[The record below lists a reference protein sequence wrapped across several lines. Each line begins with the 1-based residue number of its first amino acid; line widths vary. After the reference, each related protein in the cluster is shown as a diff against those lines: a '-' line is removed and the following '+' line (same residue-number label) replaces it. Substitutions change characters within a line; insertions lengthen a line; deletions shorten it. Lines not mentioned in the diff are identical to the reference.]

1 MTSFQDSQAANSPT
15 SIVTTPTIAAS
26 AETNSGDTVFP
37 LALPEIVTWNA
48 TTLSQRIHDRT
59 VSCREVMIAYLDHI
73 DAMNP
78 VVNAIVSRRER
89 APLLDE
95 AEIADRELGAG
106 ESRGWMHGFP
116 QAFKDLSDAKGLPT
130 VQGSPLFVGQIAAED
145 SLMTERMRAA
155 GAIVIGKTNTPEFG
169 LGSQSYN
176 PVFGATRNAFDLTR
190 TAGGSS
196 GGAAVALAMRML
208 PVADGSDMMGSLRNP
223 AAFNHVIG
231 FRPSFGR
238 VPDLAADPFGQQLAT
253 NGPMGR
259 TVEDVARLLDT
270 QSGFDS
276 RVPLS
281 LGEPLISDGGDLGTA
296 LERDVRGVKIGWM
309 GDWQG
314 RLAMESGVLALCE
327 AALAPFG
334 GLGCDVE
341 EVDLPFDS
349 ETLWESWTTLR
360 HWAVAGNL
368 GVHYANPDSRAQ
380 LKPEARWEVER
391 GLQLS
396 AQDIHRANVQ
406 RGDAYRA
413 WNALFERFDYLVMPS
428 AQLFPFDVE
437 THWPREIAG
446 QAMDTYHRWMEI
458 VIPASM
464 LGAPTISLPA
474 GLNDAGLPMGFQLI
488 GRPRNDWGVL
498 QLARAFE
505 KASGDL
511 AILPPSLRA

>member
-1 MTSFQDSQAANSPT
+1 
-15 SIVTTPTIAAS
+15 
-26 AETNSGDTVFP
+26 
-37 LALPEIVTWNA
+37 
-48 TTLSQRIHDRT
+48 
-59 VSCREVMIAYLDHI
+59 MIAYLDHI

>member
-1 MTSFQDSQAANSPT
+1 
-15 SIVTTPTIAAS
+15 
-26 AETNSGDTVFP
+26 
-37 LALPEIVTWNA
+37 
-48 TTLSQRIHDRT
+48 
-59 VSCREVMIAYLDHI
+59 MIAYLDHI

-78 VVNAIVSRRER
+78 LVNAIVSRRER
-89 APLLDE
+89 APLLEE
-95 AEIADRELGAG
+95 AEIADRELAVGR
-106 ESRGWMHGFP
+106 SRGWMHGFP
-116 QAFKDLSDAKGLPT
+116 QAIKDLSDAEGLPT
-130 VQGSPLFVGQIAAED
+130 IQGSPLLVGQIAAED

-155 GAIVIGKTNTPEFG
+155 GAIIIGKTNTPEFG

-176 PVFGATRNAFDLTR
+176 PVFGATRNAFDPSL

-196 GGAAVALAMRML
+196 GGAAAALAMRML

-238 VPDLAADPFGQQLAT
+238 VPGLAADPFGQQLAT

-281 LGEPLISDGGDLGTA
+281 LGEPLVSDGVGISPA

-314 RLAMESGVLALCE
+314 HLAMESGLLALCE
-327 AALAPFG
+327 AALTRFIRV
-334 GLGCDVE
+334 GCDVE
-341 EVDLPFDS
+341 EVDLPLDP
-349 ETLWESWTTLR
+349 EALWESWTTLR

-368 GVHYANPDSRAQ
+368 GAHYANTDNRAQ
-380 LKPEARWEVER
+380 LKPEARWEVEH
-391 GLQLS
+391 GLRLS
-396 AQDIHRANVQ
+396 AQDIHVANVQ

-413 WNALFERFDYLVMPS
+413 WNALFERCDYLIMPS
-428 AQLFPFDVE
+428 AQVFPFDVE

-446 QAMDTYHRWMEI
+446 RTMDTYHRWMEV

-464 LGAPTISLPA
+464 LGAPVINLPTA
-474 GLNDAGLPMGFQLI
+474 LSDNGLPMGFQLI
-488 GRPRNDWGVL
+488 GKPRDDWGVL

-511 AILPPSLRA
+511 ARMPPTLGM